1 MPTFLYLFI
10 VNRELNTFYA
20 LGCDVPHCSRKLIS
34 VLSIEIT
41 AFKDGHVADTRV
53 AQGRWLRS
61 IQSGLS
67 TSRTSS
73 HLDLSVLV
81 PLLLMGPNTSSNY
94 LEVDPF

>member
-1 MPTFLYLFI
+1 MPTLFCLFI

-20 LGCDVPHCSRKLIS
+20 LGCDVPHCSRKLIN
-34 VLSIEIT
+34 VFYIEIT
-41 AFKDGHVADTRV
+41 EYQDGHVVNTWV

-73 HLDLSVLV
+73 HLSLSFLV
-81 PLLLMGPNTSSNY
+81 TLLLRGPNTSSHY
-94 LEVDPF
+94 LEVD